1 MTGSHHHEG
10 GQHAVR
16 STCHPARRLGFLLV
30 LFLVA
35 STHPPHGFA
44 ADGIPPDRKVTILL
58 TALSFNTNLQQR
70 AGDRLTIL
78 GIGDC
83 EAFDTLR
90 TTEGRAVNGI
100 PIRVREAGTFTTAG
114 DLDARVEEYDASVV
128 FVCSASAEDW
138 VTLGEVAARNKI
150 ILIADDPQWVETSA
164 TLGVGLRDNR
174 PQLVLNMKNATAAG
188 AQFDARIFGVARVIR

>member
-16 STCHPARRLGFLLV
+16 STCHPARSLGLLLV
-30 LFLVA
+30 LFLAA

-58 TALSFNTNLQQR
+58 TALSFNTNLRQR
-70 AGDRLTIL
+70 AGDQLTIL
-78 GIGDC
+78 GVGEC

-100 PIRVREAGTFTTAG
+100 PIRIREGGTFTSAG
-114 DLDARVEEYDASVV
+114 NLESQIEEYDASVL
-128 FVCSASAEDW
+128 FICSASTEEWTAM
-138 VTLGEVAARNKI
+138 GEVATRNKM

-188 AQFDARIFGVARVIR
+188 AEFDARIFGVARVIR